1 MGENLLAINLA
12 KNLEN
17 ELSDFLNLSWIEKL
31 EKAEDF
37 FKAGNY
43 LNGKDFYKDDRRIS
57 LIFKELADFEKQ
69 QLEDAGGAE
78 KYFSQ
83 FDENNG
89 REELYFNI
97 KNGNLEYYF
106 QMQFER
112 LMANLPYFLLLF
124 HILSNGTYHQISY
137 EHREDLRELC
147 GLKTPNDRQDAFLK
161 LFKFLI
167 REPIKQ
173 GGSKGFWNEA
183 NSLYFIS
190 WYNRFQ
196 IVIKNARKELDEHKD
211 TPDVRRKI
219 LEKYEI
225 PQEYEDATFS
235 KEDFKI
241 SALALDWALGLVGC
255 DVEDAAKALRT
266 AREKAGK
273 YLTNNSKK
281 LISVY
286 KLNLNL
292 VIPSKTLPPEAR
304 SKLRFRDFRVN
315 DSTMLYYI

>member
-1 MGENLLAINLA
+1 MSENLLAINLA

-17 ELSDFLNLSWIEKL
+17 ELNDFLNLSWIEKL

-83 FDENNG
+83 FDENNA

-235 KEDFKI
+235 KENFKVKCAC
-241 SALALDWALGLVGC
+241 SRLVFKVGW
-255 DVEDAAKALRT
+255 LRC
-266 AREKAGK
+266 RRCGEGIKNSQRK
-273 YLTNNSKK
+273 SWKVSDKQLQKTN
-281 LISVY
+281 
-286 KLNLNL
+286 
-292 VIPSKTLPPEAR
+292 
-304 SKLRFRDFRVN
+304 
-315 DSTMLYYI
+315 